1 MPSLRARRRS
11 RWASSRSW
19 ARRRRSATGIR
30 WGWCVIGGLEPAPP
44 PSTYTYTTALPPP
57 ASPPALSLAPRR
69 LQSVKNPDKFP
80 RWRAVELKHGRIAM
94 AASTGYIVQEFLRW
108 PGYLSPT
115 AGVKFSELPNGI
127 AAWHQI
133 PMGGIAQFMLF
144 MALMEGITWQYYD
157 IPSRKVGGGK
167 DMFDFVVPAGK
178 SPGDVVRER
187 FARKR
192 HGGPP
197 TPEESL
203 FSAAPRAPLETYL
216 NDVGGG
222 IAHPVLQGG
231 LQVRHQLAEF
241 LGHQNPPER
250 SQRLE
255 LTTAWLPPR
264 ARSFSSSRV
273 CPVRIKFI
281 T

>member
-1 MPSLRARRRS
+1 MIGAVLTTTLAYAPGVLRVQNAQPAR
-11 RWASSRSW
+11 
-19 ARRRRSATGIR
+19 ATTLTMGVESELGATPPLGY
-30 WGWCVIGGLEPAPP
+30 WDPLGL
-44 PSTYTYTTALPPP
+44 
-57 ASPPALSLAPRR
+57 
-69 LQSVKNPDKFP
+69 SVKNPDKFP

-178 SPGDVVRER
+178 SPGDVAGDFWVRYDDPEVKAEKLNIELNNGR
-187 FARKR
+187 AAMLGVTGMLM
-192 HGGPP
+192 HDHLLGTWVPP
-197 TPEESL
+197 GL
-203 FSAAPRAPLETYL
+203 GVAAPGAP
-216 NDVGGG
+216 
-222 IAHPVLQGG
+222 
-231 LQVRHQLAEF
+231 F
-241 LGHQNPPER
+241 
-250 SQRLE
+250 
-255 LTTAWLPPR
+255 
-264 ARSFSSSRV
+264 
-273 CPVRIKFI
+273 
-281 T
+281 

>member
-1 MPSLRARRRS
+1 M
-11 RWASSRSW
+11 
-19 ARRRRSATGIR
+19 
-30 WGWCVIGGLEPAPP
+30 IGGLEPAPP

-178 SPGDVVRER
+178 SPGDVAGDFWVRYDDPEVKAEKLNIELNNGR
-187 FARKR
+187 AAMLGVTGMLM
-192 HGGPP
+192 HDHLLGTWVPP
-197 TPEESL
+197 GL
-203 FSAAPRAPLETYL
+203 GVAAPGAP
-216 NDVGGG
+216 
-222 IAHPVLQGG
+222 
-231 LQVRHQLAEF
+231 F
-241 LGHQNPPER
+241 
-250 SQRLE
+250 
-255 LTTAWLPPR
+255 
-264 ARSFSSSRV
+264 
-273 CPVRIKFI
+273 
-281 T
+281 